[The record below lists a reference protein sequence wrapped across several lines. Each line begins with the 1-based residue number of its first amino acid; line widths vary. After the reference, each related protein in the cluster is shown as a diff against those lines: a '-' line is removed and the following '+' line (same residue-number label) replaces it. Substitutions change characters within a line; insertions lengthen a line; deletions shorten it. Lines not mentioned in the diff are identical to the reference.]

1 VFCSFNCARHFA
13 TGRFDPSPQIKEYQV
28 KSLTDLFAAGI
39 ALWVL
44 VAGCKPSAIQQAEYN
59 KQQFL
64 RGIDAING
72 KNFEALNDL
81 VTANFV
87 RHCQATPDVKVSS
100 LEDFKKY
107 LRQDSATFPDS
118 RLTIDHVVAEGDF
131 VAFHGTYVGT
141 QKGPMGPFPP
151 SNRQMSLEIVG
162 LQRIENGKLA
172 EMWVTW
178 DNLAALTQL
187 GYFPPPTR
195 QTK

>member
-1 VFCSFNCARHFA
+1 MKAQNH
-13 TGRFDPSPQIKEYQV
+13 
-28 KSLTDLFAAGI
+28 LFAVGI
-39 ALWVL
+39 VLLVL
-44 VAGCKPSAIQQAEYN
+44 VVGCEPSATEKAEYN
-59 KQQFL
+59 KEQFL
-64 RGIDAING
+64 RGIDAINS

-87 RHCQATPDVKVSS
+87 RHCQATPDVTVNS
-100 LEDFKKY
+100 LEDFKNY

-118 RLTIDHVVAEGDF
+118 RLTIDHVVVEGDF
-131 VAFHGTYVGT
+131 VAFHGTYVAT

-151 SNRQMSLEIVG
+151 SNKEMSLEIVG
-162 LQRIENGKLA
+162 FQRIENGKLA

>member
-1 VFCSFNCARHFA
+1 MK
-13 TGRFDPSPQIKEYQV
+13 SPNHR
-28 KSLTDLFAAGI
+28 FAAGI
-39 ALWVL
+39 VL
-44 VAGCKPSAIQQAEYN
+44 FVFVAGRKPSAVEQAEYN

-64 RGIDAING
+64 RGIEAINS

-81 VTANFV
+81 VSANFV
-87 RHCQATPDVKVSS
+87 RHCQATPDVTVNS

-118 RLTIDHVVAEGDF
+118 HLAIDHVVAEGDF
-131 VAFHGTYVGT
+131 IAFHGTYVGT
-141 QKGPMGPFPP
+141 QNGPLGPFPS
-151 SNRQMSLEIVG
+151 SNKQMSLEIIGV
-162 LQRIENGKLA
+162 QRIENGKAA

-187 GYFPPPTR
+187 GYFPPGPQ

>member
-1 VFCSFNCARHFA
+1 MKPRIHHL
-13 TGRFDPSPQIKEYQV
+13 TG
-28 KSLTDLFAAGI
+28 GI
-39 ALWVL
+39 ALLLFIV
-44 VAGCKPSAIQQAEYN
+44 GCRPSAVQKAEYN

-64 RGIDAING
+64 RGIEAINS

-87 RHCQATPDVKVSS
+87 RHCQATPDVKVNSR
-100 LEDFKKY
+100 EDFKQY

-118 RLTIDHVVAEGDF
+118 HLTIDHVVVEGDF
-131 VAFHGTYVGT
+131 VAFHGMYVGT
-141 QKGPMGPFPP
+141 QKGPMGPFLP

-162 LQRIENGKLA
+162 LQRIENGKAA

-187 GYFPPPTR
+187 GYFPPPAQ

>member
-1 VFCSFNCARHFA
+1 MKAQNHFSA
-13 TGRFDPSPQIKEYQV
+13 V
-28 KSLTDLFAAGI
+28 GI
-39 ALWVL
+39 VLLVL
-44 VAGCKPSAIQQAEYN
+44 VVGCKPSAQQQAEYN

-64 RGIDAING
+64 RGIEAINS
-72 KNFEALNDL
+72 KNLEALNDL

-87 RHCQATPDVKVSS
+87 RHCQATPDAKVNS
-100 LEDFKKY
+100 LDDFKKY

-118 RLTIDHVVAEGDF
+118 HLTIDHAVAEGDF
-131 VAFHGTYVGT
+131 IGFHGTYVAT

-151 SNRQMSLEIVG
+151 SNKQVSLEIVG

-172 EMWVTW
+172 EMWVSW

-187 GYFPPPTR
+187 GYFPPAPQ